1 MNDRKSDLSRRNLIA
16 GAMAGAALAAL
27 PRTAL
32 ADDVLRRPIPH
43 TGEML
48 PVIGI
53 GTAIVFDIKDDAAKR
68 AERAEVIKTLVAGGG
83 SMIDT
88 ASTYGAAES
97 VVGDL
102 LAETGLRSKVFLG
115 TKVELRGRDDQIA
128 EMRRSQQLLRSEKID
143 LMHLHNVR
151 DPNQDLGLLR
161 EWKAQGRFRYIGIT
175 TTFPRDY
182 AAAEA
187 VLKRE
192 KPDFF
197 EVNYSLADREAEQ
210 RLLPLAKEVGAAVLT
225 ALPFGRGNLFRLVR
239 DKSLPDWA
247 AEFDAA
253 SWGQFFLKFLLSN
266 DAITAVI
273 PGTDK
278 PEYMTDNLKAGR
290 GRLPD
295 AAMRQRMIAFIDS
308 LR

>member
-1 MNDRKSDLSRRNLIA
+1 MDDNPSHPSRRA
-16 GAMAGAALAAL
+16 VMVGAAAGAASVAL
-27 PRTAL
+27 PARAETGL
-32 ADDVLRRPIPH
+32 LRRPIPH
-43 TGEML
+43 GGEL
-48 PVIGI
+48 VPVIGI
-53 GTAIVFDIKDDAAKR
+53 GTAIVFDIDGDAEKR
-68 AERAEVIKTLVAGGG
+68 AERAEVIRRLVDGGG
-83 SMIDT
+83 AMIDT
-88 ASTYGAAES
+88 ASSYGSAEA

-102 LAETGLRSKVFLG
+102 VRGLRDKVFLS
-115 TKVELRGRDDQIA
+115 TKVEIGSRDAQQA
-128 EMRRSQQLLRSEKID
+128 EMQRSFERLQTRTVD

-151 DPNQDLGLLR
+151 DANQDLGLLR

-192 KPDFF
+192 QPDFF
-197 EVNYSLADREAEQ
+197 EVNYSLADRDVEQ
-210 RLLPLAKEVGAAVLT
+210 RLLPLAKDVGAAVLT

-239 DKSLPDWA
+239 GKTLPDWA

-253 SWGQFFLKFLLSN
+253 SWGQFFLKFLLAN
-266 DAITAVI
+266 DAVTVVI

-278 PEYMTDNLKAGR
+278 PAYMLDNLAAGR

-295 AAMRQRMIAFIDS
+295 AALRQRMIALINS
-308 LR
+308 LG